1 MQQKFVPVNNSF
13 IIDETEKICYIIINI
28 DYKGIYFLRKT
39 VIEPNGKNLQYW
51 KDIWNYRELALN
63 LAKRDIVVRY
73 KQTRIGLGWA
83 VIAPIIST
91 IVSTFIFGSL
101 AHLSSDGS
109 APYFIMVFAG
119 NTAWSMFSRSL
130 TNGSMTFLT
139 NASIMKKVYFPR
151 ILSPIG
157 AELAYLVD
165 SLISMVM
172 LIIMMLAVGYF
183 PTVRMLLFPVF
194 LILNLI
200 LGLAFGLFLSA
211 FNIKFRDLAQIIPFA
226 VSIWQYLSPV
236 VYSLDSIPEKY
247 RLIYSLNPAAGF
259 INAFKWCIIGDMKF
273 DWLSFWVA
281 VAWMIVFI
289 PCSIAAFRK
298 SERTFVD
305 LV

>member
-1 MQQKFVPVNNSF
+1 
-13 IIDETEKICYIIINI
+13 
-28 DYKGIYFLRKT
+28 LRKT
-39 VIEPNGKNLQYW
+39 VIEPNGKNFQYW

-83 VIAPIIST
+83 LIAPIIST
-91 IVSTFIFGSL
+91 IVSTFIFGTL
-101 AHLSSDGS
+101 ANLSTDGS

-119 NTAWSMFSRSL
+119 NTAWTMFSRSL
-130 TNGSMTFLT
+130 TTSSSTFIM
-139 NASIMKKVYFPR
+139 NANIMKKVYYPR

-165 SLISMVM
+165 ALISMAM
-172 LIIMMLAVGYF
+172 LIIMMLVVGYY

-194 LILNLI
+194 LFLNLV
-200 LGLAFGLFLSA
+200 LGMAFGLFLSA

-226 VSIWQYLSPV
+226 VSIWQYITPV
-236 VYSLDSIPEKY
+236 VYSVDSIPEKY
-247 RLIYSLNPAAGF
+247 RLLYSLNPAAGF
-259 INAFKWCIIGDMKF
+259 VNAFKWCIIGDMKF
-273 DWLSFWVA
+273 DWFTFLVA
-281 VAWMIVFI
+281 IGWTVVFV
-289 PCSIAAFRK
+289 PCGIAAFRK